1 MDGIE
6 YHAET
11 VTQDLLDRML
21 MIRSGQVRVWTLSWR
36 DLDPED
42 RAYLNPLAEPALSP
56 AKIGPL
62 GRVLAAPAFAL
73 HADRVRGVQAES
85 SLQALRRLLDSE
97 MEGDVATRSI
107 LIRALVAMGRSLE
120 QLPRQAAVS
129 DEGREFLLTPGLAE
143 HVGAGPVDLYMA
155 CTKISP
161 SEWAETEE
169 DIRLLLRA
177 ELPAPGEDPAAKA
190 LYTEAWRGLW
200 RLVNLLQAV
209 RGLHVELSGL
219 DTLSP
224 PDMTAGGGPTDAD
237 TAAWTEARA
246 LCDEDFHPLID
257 ALIAAE
263 LPGPDHIGDDIV
275 ADGRVVGT
283 MEFGWSGAQ
292 VGVIE
297 QACEGS
303 GWTLVPFDPDTD
315 QIGETVT
322 RILQA
327 IQETK
332 S

>member
-1 MDGIE
+1 LDADHPAKGSVF
-6 YHAET
+6 HAGS
-11 VTQDLLDRML
+11 Q
-21 MIRSGQVRVWTLSWR
+21 SGLVRVWTLSWR
-36 DLDPED
+36 DLDPDD

-62 GRVLAAPAFAL
+62 GRVLAAPAFAA
-73 HADRVRGVQAES
+73 HADRVRGLQAEG
-85 SLQALRRLLDSE
+85 SLQALRHILDGES
-97 MEGDVATRSI
+97 EGDVATRSI
-107 LIRALVAMGRSLE
+107 LIRAFVAMGRPLD
-120 QLPRQAAVS
+120 QLPRQASVS

-143 HVGAGPVDLYMA
+143 HVGAVPVDLYMA
-155 CTKISP
+155 CTKLSP
-161 SEWAETEE
+161 AEWAGSDE

-177 ELPAPGEDPAAKA
+177 ELPTPGEDPAAKA

-200 RLVNLLQAV
+200 RLVNVLQGV
-209 RGLHVELSGL
+209 RGLHVELNGL

-224 PDMTAGGGPTDAD
+224 PDMTSGGGPTDAD
-237 TAAWTEARA
+237 SAAWTEARA
-246 LCDEDFHPLID
+246 LCDEVFHPLID
-257 ALIAAE
+257 ALVAAE
-263 LPGPDHIGDDIV
+263 LPGPDHIGDDVV

-283 MEFGWSGAQ
+283 MEFGWSETW

-297 QACEGS
+297 QACQGS
-303 GWTLVPFDPDTD
+303 DWKLVPFDPDAD